1 MKKKL
6 YLKHLLNAFLLL
18 LFVEGICFA
27 QQKSITG
34 TVVGTNNEPLPGVS
48 VVIKGTA
55 QGTTTN
61 PDGKFTIEA
70 GEEDVLIFSFVGY
83 LTEEVDVGVK
93 TVIDLALVEDLIGIE
108 EVVVVGYG
116 TVRKSDITGSL
127 SSVTAE
133 QIRELPIQNMNQ
145 AIQGRAAGVDVF
157 NKNFRP
163 GEAPVVRIRGNRS
176 ITASNEPLYVLDG
189 IPVIDGI
196 NEINPLDIESIE
208 VLKDA
213 SATAIY
219 GSQAANGVI
228 LITTRRGKEGA
239 VKVTYDV
246 SYSFDKEIR
255 RLDMMNGGEWAEMRR
270 ESNRSIGLYSTDYP
284 NVTEDRNLF
293 LVSMPDVNVW
303 ESIKMGYEWED
314 EENEIVAVDEEG
326 IPIYNPDNVRT
337 YDWQDQVLQT
347 GLNQNHQLSITG
359 GTENLGVLL
368 SVGYLNQEG
377 IQKGQS
383 YKRINTRLNV
393 DYEPLK
399 WFKAGMS
406 NSFNFA
412 LQDYGADLY
421 GKAIGQLPVAIPYDS
436 LGNFIRNP
444 GGDDLIKNPL
454 RDDDEIIDERRIMRF
469 FGSYYGEI
477 NFGSFW
483 SKLEG
488 LRFRTNIG
496 QDFKLWRRGEFKTAL
511 SSDQDG
517 SVNTAHFDQDQIYTW
532 TWENLLYYNKDI
544 GVHSF
549 GLTLLQ
555 SAGARRLESA
565 EIKVNNLPY
574 ESQLWYHM
582 QTTIDAVPTDF
593 KTDYERRQIMSYM
606 GRINYGLMDKYLLTA
621 TLRYDGSS
629 IFYKDNRWDYFPSFA
644 LAWKINNEPFMRS
657 ITPISQLKLRFG
669 YGVTGNQ
676 GAKPYETDGSL
687 VESIYVFGDIPAKGY
702 APEKMATRT
711 VGWEKTAQ
719 KNLGLDFGLFLNRIS
734 GTIDIYDANTY
745 DLLLNRNLPAVTGYN
760 MVRANVGKVR
770 NRGIE
775 LTLYTVNINTGGG
788 FKWETD
794 LTFAKNKEEI
804 VELYG
809 DDQDDI
815 GNKWFIGHPINSYYD
830 YEYER
835 IWQNTPEDSA
845 LMALYN
851 TPEHGGSFVA
861 GEIKVVD
868 QNGDTIINTLDRVVL
883 GSNVPAWTGGI
894 TNRISYKGFELSA
907 FVYIRWGQGIYNRR
921 LVPQLAGRY
930 PERDIDY
937 WTPNNTGAR
946 YPQPNRFQF
955 FPDLGESLY
964 YTETSFVKVR
974 NITLS
979 YTFPQSILSK
989 VRVNSLRLYVM
1000 AVNPFLIT
1008 DYELL
1013 DPEAQG
1019 EYRKNTV
1026 TDPAQLATLADPNS
1040 LDPRSVLNDLST
1052 KSIVF
1057 GARIGL

>member
-1 MKKKL
+1 MKKKY
-6 YLKHLLNAFLLL
+6 YLIHLLNAFM
-18 LFVEGICFA
+18 LFLFLEGVCLA
-27 QQKSITG
+27 QQKTITG
-34 TVVGTNNEPLPGVS
+34 TVVGTNNEPLPGVT
-48 VVIKGTA
+48 VLIKGTA
-55 QGTTTN
+55 QGTITN

-70 GEEDVLIFSFVGY
+70 GEEDVLVFSFIGY
-83 LTEEVDVGVK
+83 LTDEVDVGTK
-93 TVIDLALVEDLIGIE
+93 TVIDLTMVEDLIGIE
-108 EVVVVGYG
+108 EVVVIGYG
-116 TVRKSDITGSL
+116 TVRKSDITGAL
-127 SSVTAE
+127 SSVSAE
-133 QIRELPIQNMNQ
+133 QIKELPVQNMNQ

-157 NKNFRP
+157 SNNFRP
-163 GEAPVVRIRGNRS
+163 GEAPKIRIRGNRS
-176 ITASNEPLYVLDG
+176 ITATNEPLYVLDG
-189 IPVIDGI
+189 IPVVDGI

-208 VLKDA
+208 ILKDA

-228 LITTRRGKEGA
+228 LITTRRGSKDA
-239 VKVTYDV
+239 VRVTYDV

-255 RLDMMNGGEWAEMRR
+255 RLDMMDGGEWAEMRR
-270 ESNRSIGLYSTDYP
+270 ESNRSIGLYPTDYP
-284 NVTEDRNLF
+284 TVETDRNLF
-293 LVSMPDVNVW
+293 SLAMPDVNIW

-314 EENEIVAVDEEG
+314 EENEVVAVDEEG

-347 GLNQNHQLSITG
+347 GLNQNHQLSLTG

-377 IQKGQS
+377 VIKGQN
-383 YKRINTRLNV
+383 YERINTRLNA

-421 GKAIGQLPVAIPYDS
+421 SKAIGQLPVAIPYDS

-454 RDDDEIIDERRIMRF
+454 RDDEEIIDERRIMRF
-469 FGSYYGEI
+469 FGSYYAEV
-477 NFGSFW
+477 NLGSFW
-483 SKLEG
+483 SPLEG
-488 LRFRTNIG
+488 LRFRTNVG
-496 QDFKLWRRGEFKTAL
+496 QDFKHWRRGEFKTAE

-517 SVNTAHFDQDQIYTW
+517 SVNYAHYDQEQIYTW
-532 TWENLLYYNKDI
+532 TLENLLYYNKDI
-544 GVHSF
+544 GIHSF

-555 SAGARRLESA
+555 SAGARRFESS
-565 EIKVNNLPY
+565 EIEVNNVPY
-574 ESQLWYHM
+574 ESQLWYQM
-582 QTTIDAVPTDF
+582 QTTIDATPTNFETDF
-593 KTDYERRQIMSYM
+593 TKRQLMSYM
-606 GRINYGLMDKYLLTA
+606 GRINYGLMDRYLFTA

-629 IFYKDNRWDYFPSFA
+629 IFYEDNRWDYFPSFA
-644 LAWKINNEPFMRS
+644 LAWKINNEPFMKS
-657 ITPISQLKLRFG
+657 ITPVSQLKLRFG

-676 GAKPYETDGSL
+676 GSRPYETDGSL
-687 VESIYVFGDIPAKGY
+687 AESIYVFGNIPAKGY
-702 APEKMATRT
+702 APEKLATRT
-711 VGWEKTAQ
+711 VGWEKTSQ
-719 KNLGLDFGLFLNRIS
+719 KNLGLDFGLFQNRIS
-734 GTIDIYDANTY
+734 GTIDLYDANTY
-745 DLLLNRNLPAVTGYN
+745 DLLLDRTLPAVTGYN
-760 MVRANVGKVR
+760 DVRANIGKVR

-775 LTLYTVNINTGGG
+775 FTLYTVNINTRGG

-804 VELYG
+804 IDLYG
-809 DDQDDI
+809 DEQDDI
-815 GNKWFIGHPINSYYD
+815 GSGWFIGHPVASYYD
-830 YEYER
+830 YEYDR
-835 IWQNTPEDSA
+835 IWQNTSEDSA

-907 FVYIRWGQGIYNRR
+907 FIYVRWGQGVYNRS

-930 PERDIDY
+930 PERDIEY
-937 WTPNNTGAR
+937 WTPDNTDAR

-979 YTFPQSILSK
+979 YTFPQSILSR
-989 VRVNSLRLYVM
+989 VRVNSLNIYVM

-1008 DYELL
+1008 DFELL
-1013 DPEAQG
+1013 DPESQG
-1019 EYRKNTV
+1019 GYRRS
-1026 TDPAQLATLADPNS
+1026 TDPNPNS
-1040 LDPRSVLNDLST
+1040 LDPRSALNAMST

>member
-6 YLKHLLNAFLLL
+6 YLKHLLNAFLLF
-18 LFVEGICFA
+18 LFIEGVCFA
-27 QQKSITG
+27 QQKTITG
-34 TVVGTNNEPLPGVS
+34 TVVGTDNEPLPGVTII
-48 VVIKGTA
+48 IKGTS
-55 QGTTTN
+55 QGTITD
-61 PDGKFTIEA
+61 PDGKFSIEA
-70 GEEDVLIFSFVGY
+70 GEEDVLVFSFVGY
-83 LTEEVDVGVK
+83 LTEEVDVGTK

-116 TVRKSDITGSL
+116 TVRKSDITGAL
-127 SSVTAE
+127 SSVSSE

-157 NKNFRP
+157 SNNFRP
-163 GEAPVVRIRGNRS
+163 GEAPKIRIRGNRS
-176 ITASNEPLYVLDG
+176 ITASNDPLYILDG

-219 GSQAANGVI
+219 GSQAANGVV
-228 LITTRRGKEGA
+228 LITTKRGKEGG

-255 RLDMMNGGEWAEMRR
+255 RIDMMNGGEWAEMRR

-293 LVSMPDVNVW
+293 LISMPDVNVW

-314 EENEIVAVDEEG
+314 YENEIVAVDEEG

-347 GLNQNHQLSITG
+347 GLNQNHQLSLTG
-359 GTENLGVLL
+359 GTENMGILL

-377 IQKGQS
+377 VIKGQA
-383 YKRINTRLNV
+383 YERINTRLNV

-421 GKAIGQLPVAIPYDS
+421 NKAIGQLAVAVPYDS

-454 RDDDEIIDERRIMRF
+454 RDDDEISDERRIMRF
-469 FGSYYGEI
+469 FGSYFAEV

-483 SKLEG
+483 SPLEG
-488 LRFRTNIG
+488 LRFRTNVG
-496 QDFKLWRRGEFKTAL
+496 QDFKHWRRGQFKTAL

-517 SVNTAHFDQDQIYTW
+517 SVNYAKYDQEQIYTW
-532 TWENLLYYNKDI
+532 TLENLLYYDKNI
-544 GVHSF
+544 GIHNI

-555 SAGARRLESA
+555 SAGARRFESS
-565 EIKVNNLPY
+565 EIEVNNVPY

-582 QTTIDAVPTDF
+582 QTTIDATPTNF
-593 KTDYERRQIMSYM
+593 ETDYQRRQIMSYM

-621 TLRYDGSS
+621 TIRYDGTS
-629 IFYKDNRWDYFPSFA
+629 IFYEDNRWDYFPSFA
-644 LAWKINNEPFMRS
+644 LAWKLHKESFMKA
-657 ITPISQLKLRFG
+657 ITPISQLKIRFG
-669 YGVTGNQ
+669 YGVTGHQ
-676 GAKPYETDGSL
+676 GARPYETDGSL
-687 VESIYVFGDIPAKGY
+687 EESIYVFGDIPAKGY
-702 APEKMATRT
+702 APEKLATRD
-711 VGWEKTAQ
+711 VVWEKTAQ

-734 GTIDIYDANTY
+734 GTIDLYDANTY
-745 DLLLNRNLPAVTGYN
+745 DLLLDRNLPAVTGYN
-760 MVRANVGKVR
+760 EVRANIGKVR

-775 LTLYTVNINTGGG
+775 LTLYTVNINTSGG

-794 LTFAKNKEEI
+794 ITFAKNKEEI
-804 VELYG
+804 VDLYG

-815 GNKWFIGHPINSYYD
+815 GNGWFIGYPIASYYD
-830 YEYER
+830 YKYDR

-851 TPEHGGSFVA
+851 TTEHGGTFVA
-861 GEIKVVD
+861 GEIKIVD

-883 GSNVPAWTGGI
+883 GSNVPEWTGGI

-907 FVYIRWGQGIYNRR
+907 FVYVRWGQGIYNRR

-930 PERDIDY
+930 PERDLEY
-937 WTPNNTGAR
+937 WTPDNTGAKH
-946 YPQPNRFQF
+946 PQPNRFQF
-955 FPDLGESLY
+955 FPEFGESLY
-964 YTETSFVKVR
+964 YTKTSFVKVR
-974 NITLS
+974 NIKLS

-989 VRVNSLRLYVM
+989 VRINSLNLYVM
-1000 AVNPFLIT
+1000 AVNPFLFT

-1019 EYRKNTV
+1019 GYRKKE
-1026 TDPAQLATLADPNS
+1026 DPNPNS
-1040 LDPRSVLNDLST
+1040 LDPRSELNAMST
-1052 KSIVF
+1052 KSLVF

>member
-18 LFVEGICFA
+18 LFIEGICFA

-34 TVVGTNNEPLPGVS
+34 TVVGTNNEPLPGVT
-48 VVIKGTA
+48 VIIKGTS

-61 PDGKFTIEA
+61 ADGTFSIEA
-70 GEEDVLIFSFVGY
+70 GEQDVLIFSFVGY
-83 LTEEVDVGVK
+83 LTEEVDVGAK
-93 TVIDLALVEDLIGIE
+93 TVIDLAMVEDLIGIE

-116 TVRKSDITGSL
+116 TVRKSDITGAL
-127 SSVTAE
+127 SSVSSE

-157 NKNFRP
+157 SNNFRP
-163 GEAPVVRIRGNRS
+163 GEAPKIRIRGNRS
-176 ITASNEPLYVLDG
+176 ITASNDPLYILDG
-189 IPVIDGI
+189 MPVLIGI

-213 SATAIY
+213 SAAAIY
-219 GSQAANGVI
+219 GSVAANGVI
-228 LITTRRGKEGA
+228 LITTRRGSKDGIR
-239 VKVTYDV
+239 VNYDV
-246 SYSFDKEIR
+246 SYSLDKEIR

-293 LVSMPDVNVW
+293 LLAMPDVNVW

-314 EENEIVAVDEEG
+314 YANEIVAVDEDG

-347 GLNQNHQLSITG
+347 GLNQNHQLSISG

-377 IQKGQS
+377 VIKGQA
-383 YKRINTRLNV
+383 YERITTRLNA
-393 DYEPLK
+393 DYVPLK

-406 NSFNFA
+406 TSFAFA

-421 GKAIGQLPVAIPYDS
+421 NKAIGQLPVAIPYDS

-454 RDDDEIIDERRIMRF
+454 RDDDEILDERRTYSYH
-469 FGSYYGEI
+469 GSYYAEV

-483 SKLEG
+483 SQLEG
-488 LRFRTNIG
+488 LRFRTNVG
-496 QDFKLWRRGEFKTAL
+496 QEFKHYRRGEFKTAE

-517 SVNTAHFDQDQIYTW
+517 SVNYAHYDQEQTYGW
-532 TWENLLYYNKDI
+532 RLENLLYYDKNI
-544 GVHSF
+544 SIHNI

-555 SAGARRLESA
+555 SAGAKREESA
-565 EIKVNNLPY
+565 EIEAQNLPY

-582 QTTIDAVPTDF
+582 QTTTDATPTNF
-593 KTDYERRQIMSYM
+593 ETDYERRQVMSYM

-621 TLRYDGSS
+621 TLRYDGTS
-629 IFYKDNRWDYFPSFA
+629 IFYEDNRWDYFPSFA
-644 LAWKINNEPFMRS
+644 LAWKIHNESFMKS

-669 YGVTGNQ
+669 YGVTGQQ
-676 GAKPYETDGSL
+676 GARPYETDGSL
-687 VESIYVFGDIPAKGY
+687 EESIYVFGNIPAKGY
-702 APEKMATRT
+702 APEKLATRT

-719 KNLGLDFGLFLNRIS
+719 TNLGLDFGLFLNRIS

-745 DLLLNRNLPAVTGYN
+745 DLLLDRNLPAVTGYN
-760 MVRANVGKVR
+760 TVRANIGKVR

-775 LTLYTVNINTGGG
+775 VTLYTVNINTSSG

-794 LTFAKNKEEI
+794 ITFAKNKEEI
-804 VELYG
+804 VDLYG

-815 GNKWFIGHPINSYYD
+815 GNGWFIGHPIASYYD

-851 TPEHGGSFVA
+851 TPEHGGSFIA

-883 GSNVPAWTGGI
+883 GSNVPDWTGGI
-894 TNRISYKGFELSA
+894 TNRISFKGFELSA
-907 FVYIRWGQGIYNRR
+907 FVYVRWGQGIYNRR

-930 PERDIDY
+930 PERDLEY
-937 WTPNNTGAR
+937 WTPDNTGAR

-964 YTETSFVKVR
+964 YTETSFAKVR

-989 VRVNSLRLYVM
+989 VRINSLNLYVM

-1019 EYRKNTV
+1019 GYRRS
-1026 TDPAQLATLADPNS
+1026 TDPNPNS
-1040 LDPRSVLNDLST
+1040 LDPRSQLNALSS